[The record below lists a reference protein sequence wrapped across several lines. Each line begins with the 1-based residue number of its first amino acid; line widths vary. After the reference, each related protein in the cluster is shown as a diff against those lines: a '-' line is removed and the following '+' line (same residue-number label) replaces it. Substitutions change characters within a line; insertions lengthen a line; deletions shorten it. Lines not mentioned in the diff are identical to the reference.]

1 MKLIRL
7 SLITLMIL
15 FLHSGFTSG
24 DIMISIDVSPSVIN
38 LQSNGQVV
46 TVHTDIKYSLVSGST
61 VTLNGIEISWWK
73 SDDRGFF
80 VAKFQIDDIKNLP
93 LNIGEY
99 NTLTLSGI
107 TCDGTMFS
115 GSQEIKVI
123 NVVPAGK
130 K

>member
-1 MKLIRL
+1 
-7 SLITLMIL
+7 MIL
-15 FLHSGFTSG
+15 FLHSSFTNG

-38 LQSNGQVV
+38 LQNNGQVV

-80 VAKFQIDDIKNLP
+80 VAKFQIDDIKNMP

-107 TCDGTMFS
+107 TCDGVLFS
-115 GSQEIKVI
+115 GSQEVKVI
-123 NVVPAGK
+123 NVIPAGK